1 MLNVGTKAAAAPAT
15 TQVDMS
21 NATILNG
28 NTLYSY
34 YAYDNLNVSDKIYLT
49 PNTESSSFT
58 LNGIVLE
65 NDQNGIIYHSIGV
78 NGAHFSDY
86 NKSPR
91 FFEQIKALAPD
102 LIIISLGT
110 NETFGHMS
118 PERYE
123 DEVNKFIS
131 AIRSQYGQCP
141 ILLTTPPPS
150 PYKRKNPN
158 PLSCCR
164 WL

>member
-1 MLNVGTKAAAAPAT
+1 MINVGTKAAATPAA

-65 NDQNGIIYHSIGV
+65 NDQNGIIYH
-78 NGAHFSDY
+78 
-86 NKSPR
+86 
-91 FFEQIKALAPD
+91 
-102 LIIISLGT
+102 
-110 NETFGHMS
+110 
-118 PERYE
+118 
-123 DEVNKFIS
+123 
-131 AIRSQYGQCP
+131 
-141 ILLTTPPPS
+141 
-150 PYKRKNPN
+150 
-158 PLSCCR
+158 
-164 WL
+164 

>member
-1 MLNVGTKAAAAPAT
+1 MRLFTLSREKYHTTVAQLQKANRIKNNNIRVGQVLNVGTKAAAAPVA
-15 TQVDMS
+15 TQVDMT

-102 LIIISLGT
+102 LIIIHWALT
-110 NETFGHMS
+110 K
-118 PERYE
+118 PLAVCRP
-123 DEVNKFIS
+123 S
-131 AIRSQYGQCP
+131 AMKTR
-141 ILLTTPPPS
+141 
-150 PYKRKNPN
+150 
-158 PLSCCR
+158 
-164 WL
+164 